1 MPTKPKT
8 QKDKGVVDKRKTKP
22 TKPDLQYW
30 TSEGDPPR
38 YVFIRLSDTSLGE
51 DSLVALY
58 RLLETFNIDTE
69 KAMDRWRRIRAMKLP
84 FWVLRKLSSRYK
96 LVTLEEADWLGVD

>member
-8 QKDKGVVDKRKTKP
+8 RKEKEAEKEKSGP
-22 TKPDLQYW
+22 TKPVLQYW
-30 TSEGDPPR
+30 TSEGNPPR

-51 DSLVALY
+51 ESLVALY

-84 FWVLRKLSSRYK
+84 YWVLRKLGPNYK
-96 LVTLEEADWLGVD
+96 LVSLK